1 MWRFTFV
8 ITTIFLFTIQ
18 LTAQSEFIKA
28 ELIIADELVA
38 RQNYAEA
45 LTHINLVLDEEP
57 FYLDA
62 LEKKLNVMLLDG
74 QMKVMQKE
82 IDQKINENLQQPEY
96 YYIRGILN
104 NYRHRSSKALDDF
117 ENADYYQL
125 PEEYRDRF
133 YLNRGVTYYNLA
145 RFSDAEKDFRSAL
158 DINPRYATVYHSWG
172 MLDYEEGRYENAVE
186 KFTKAVEFG
195 SERAILFFNLGMSY
209 KRLGDMVNACYNFNE
224 ACRRGYQDACKLH
237 FLQCGEAK

>member
-8 ITTIFLFTIQ
+8 ITTLLIALQ
-18 LTAQSEFIKA
+18 LAGQTEFIKA
-28 ELIIADELVA
+28 ELARADELVA
-38 RQNYAEA
+38 QRNYSEA

-57 FYLDA
+57 YYLNA

-74 QMKVMQKE
+74 QTKAIQKE
-82 IDQKINENLQQPEY
+82 IDQKINQNLQQPEY

-104 NYRHRSSKALDDF
+104 NYRQRSSKALDDF

-125 PEEYRDRF
+125 PEQYRDRF
-133 YLNRGVTYYNLA
+133 YLNRGVTYYNLG
-145 RFSDAEKDFRSAL
+145 RFAEAEMDFQAAL

-172 MLDYEEGRYENAVE
+172 MLDYEMARFEDAVD

-195 SERAILFFNLGMSY
+195 DERAILFFNLGMSY

-224 ACRRGYQDACKLH
+224 ACRKGYQDACKLH